1 MKRTPPVKPNL
12 ETKVLKR
19 SWTDGEVDGDS
30 TSIPTLDST
39 ENLLSFETPVPKRGR
54 MGSEGEDVAAKLDAA
69 VRMFMQQFTETKT
82 LINEMRTDINK
93 RIETVKTD
101 LEGKLEA
108 VSKDIT
114 SLRTDC
120 ASKFQQSDA
129 SVDAL
134 NVRVDT
140 VSHAIDNLERCDDL
154 IVSGIPFVEGED
166 LPAMF
171 KAMLRHIGLGESAPP
186 SVDIRRLYPRSPS
199 ENNSSFIKIQFA
211 LRNARDDFYY
221 AYLGKHDLKL
231 CHLGIDSTRR
241 VYVNESLTDAARKV
255 RAAAIRLKKDGK
267 LSKYGRGGGI
277 VIYFKE
283 HLGCKEVF
291 RIEPSEETVDKTEC
305 LACELRFDTEKVL
318 LLVVYNPPARSTYRD
333 YVNFNADDVE
343 NGIRSVAWNEFYNF
357 RNPNEMLDF
366 FNSHVKRIHDQCI
379 PLRTCSNRKKFNPWF
394 NNDIKRS
401 ILERDMAYD
410 DWRRA
415 PPDRKTLAHLRYK
428 TLRNKTNTLIDK
440 AKSQYTTRFLDSTIP
455 TKTLW
460 KRVRSVGAAKDKTPA
475 VCCFHPDDVN
485 QAFLSSFIAKD
496 NPRPSRAAETFRFR
510 FRPVQHWEVVN
521 AICDIRSNATGVDG
535 LPICFIKIILPLE
548 DLNGSGMRAPQVISA
563 P

>member
-1 MKRTPPVKPNL
+1 MKRTPPAKPNL

-30 TSIPTLDST
+30 TSTPTLNST

-129 SVDAL
+129 AADAL
-134 NVRVDT
+134 NWDT
-140 VSHAIDNLERCDDL
+140 VRGRRRSACNVQGH
-154 IVSGIPFVEGED
+154 VEGTSD
-166 LPAMF
+166 SVKVL
-171 KAMLRHIGLGESAPP
+171 P

-221 AYLGKHDLKL
+221 AYLVKHDLKL

-267 LSKYGRGGGI
+267 LSSVFTKRGI
-277 VIYFKE
+277 VQ
-283 HLGCKEVF
+283 
-291 RIEPSEETVDKTEC
+291 
-305 LACELRFDTEKVL
+305 
-318 LLVVYNPPARSTYRD
+318 
-333 YVNFNADDVE
+333 
-343 NGIRSVAWNEFYNF
+343 
-357 RNPNEMLDF
+357 
-366 FNSHVKRIHDQCI
+366 VK
-379 PLRTCSNRKKFNPWF
+379 K
-394 NNDIKRS
+394 
-401 ILERDMAYD
+401 
-410 DWRRA
+410 
-415 PPDRKTLAHLRYK
+415 
-428 TLRNKTNTLIDK
+428 
-440 AKSQYTTRFLDSTIP
+440 
-455 TKTLW
+455 
-460 KRVRSVGAAKDKTPA
+460 
-475 VCCFHPDDVN
+475 HP
-485 QAFLSSFIAKD
+485 
-496 NPRPSRAAETFRFR
+496 
-510 FRPVQHWEVVN
+510 N
-521 AICDIRSNATGVDG
+521 AIAVAVLS
-535 LPICFIKIILPLE
+535 E
-548 DLNGSGMRAPQVISA
+548 DHLQQFAS
-563 P
+563 

>member
-1 MKRTPPVKPNL
+1 MKRTPPAKPNL

-19 SWTDGEVDGDS
+19 SWTDGEVEGDS
-30 TSIPTLDST
+30 TSTPTLDST

-129 SVDAL
+129 AADAL

-267 LSKYGRGGGI
+267 LSSVFTKRGIVQKGTKLDEIRNNLQDSKITIACFTESWLTTKNTDRSIAIPGFSFLRNDRKYGRGGGI

-305 LACELRFDTEKVL
+305 LACEMRFDTEKVL
-318 LLVVYNPPARSTYRD
+318 LLVVYNPPGQSQTFQSCS
-333 YVNFNADDVE
+333 NFPLLVQACPTL
-343 NGIRSVAWNEFYNF
+343 GGGQCHLR
-357 RNPNEMLDF
+357 
-366 FNSHVKRIHDQCI
+366 HQVKR
-379 PLRTCSNRKKFNPWF
+379 
-394 NNDIKRS
+394 
-401 ILERDMAYD
+401 
-410 DWRRA
+410 
-415 PPDRKTLAHLRYK
+415 
-428 TLRNKTNTLIDK
+428 
-440 AKSQYTTRFLDSTIP
+440 
-455 TKTLW
+455 
-460 KRVRSVGAAKDKTPA
+460 
-475 VCCFHPDDVN
+475 
-485 QAFLSSFIAKD
+485 
-496 NPRPSRAAETFRFR
+496 
-510 FRPVQHWEVVN
+510 
-521 AICDIRSNATGVDG
+521 
-535 LPICFIKIILPLE
+535 
-548 DLNGSGMRAPQVISA
+548 NGSGRITDLLHQNNFAACESA
-563 P
+563 SYVPV